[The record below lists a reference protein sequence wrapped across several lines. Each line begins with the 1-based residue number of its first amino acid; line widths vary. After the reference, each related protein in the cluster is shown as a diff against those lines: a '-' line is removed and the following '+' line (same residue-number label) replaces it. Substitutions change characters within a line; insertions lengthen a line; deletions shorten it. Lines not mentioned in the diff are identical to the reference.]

1 MIPPS
6 KNQHDPR
13 KRLHPVLKRPF
24 RKGDIR
30 SDGFIFNTYA
40 KTKLRPDGF
49 YKESWLS
56 PDAFYR
62 AKECSKKAVKTC
74 YQRQITKRRKMIDEI
89 KLAQGCCICG
99 YKLHAVAL
107 DFDHLDPSEKDFTI
121 GTKYTHKPWQSIL
134 DEIEKCRIL
143 CANCHR
149 VETLK
154 QRNLEKN

>member
-1 MIPPS
+1 
-6 KNQHDPR
+6 
-13 KRLHPVLKRPF
+13 
-24 RKGDIR
+24 
-30 SDGFIFNTYA
+30 
-40 KTKLRPDGF
+40 
-49 YKESWLS
+49 
-56 PDAFYR
+56 
-62 AKECSKKAVKTC
+62 
-74 YQRQITKRRKMIDEI
+74 MIDEI